1 MRKIYI
7 LLIIALTAN
16 GFAQSNIVAT
26 GGNAVA
32 MDNAS
37 LSYSIGQIDYIPLN
51 SASGSLNLG
60 NQQPYEIYVLD
71 IENPNDIIKY
81 SLFPN
86 PTTNQ
91 IELSLFEIDFSKMKY
106 VLFDVNGKLLFE
118 NTISNETTVISME
131 SLSASIYFLSVM
143 DEKSNIIKSFK
154 IIKK

>member
-7 LLIIALTAN
+7 IIIIALTVN
-16 GFAQSNIVAT
+16 SFAQSNVVAT

-37 LSYSIGQIDYIPLN
+37 LSYSIGQIDYTPLN
-51 SASGSLNLG
+51 SASGSLTLG
-60 NQQPYEIYVLD
+60 NQQPYEIFVLD
-71 IENPNDIIKY
+71 IENSNDSIKY

-106 VLFDVNGKLLFE
+106 ALFDVNGKLVSE

-131 SLSASIYFLSVM
+131 SLSASIYFLSVF
-143 DEKSNIIKSFK
+143 DENSNIIKSFK

>member
-7 LLIIALTAN
+7 ILIILLTTN
-16 GFAQSNIVAT
+16 SFAQSNIVAT

-37 LSYSIGQIDYIPLN
+37 LSYSIGQIDYTPLN
-51 SASGSLNLG
+51 SASGSLTLG
-60 NQQPYEIYVLD
+60 NQQPYEIFVLD
-71 IENPNDIIKY
+71 IENPNDSIKY

-106 VLFDVNGKLLFE
+106 MLFDVNGKLLFE

-143 DEKSNIIKSFK
+143 DERSNIIKSFK

>member
-1 MRKIYI
+1 MRKIYTV
-7 LLIIALTAN
+7 IIIGLTAN
-16 GFAQSNIVAT
+16 SFAQSNIVAT

-51 SASGSLNLG
+51 SASGSLTLG
-60 NQQPYEIYVLD
+60 NQQPYEIFVLD
-71 IENPNDIIKY
+71 IENPNDSIKY

-106 VLFDVNGKLLFE
+106 MLFDVNGKLIFE
-118 NTISNETTVISME
+118 NIISNETTVISME
-131 SLSASIYFLSVM
+131 SLSASIYFLSVL